1 MQIGP
6 EAQKAARI
14 ARESQEVIAEPSL
27 RDADDYRIYLKE
39 AIADIQKVV
48 AETHVSGSKGDRLD
62 EKLEAFAEAVR
73 EELERLAT
81 PGASHA
87 HDILSVIPAHKESL
101 KEDVLEAL
109 RVHLI
114 GFFRANEN
122 ELSGSIFETPLTEE
136 QKRARSHYVQEFI
149 ANFGAHVFAVEKLGW
164 HMNVADW
171 PSFLQRS
178 AEDPPAAEA
187 TEFTRSA
194 IRRLAT
200 RKMAE
205 FSRDFFYGPY
215 VHATLQKA
223 NITLSAEDE
232 AHLFSHSTKRHF
244 CYQVLGKLDDAIIAT
259 SKTWLSLGDP
269 DFVAKHTQGVLPPD
283 ALSQNVRYHI
293 AVYSRAAPEAGL
305 RRFGENVRL
314 IMDSERLTKEMEKR
328 EDIRIVRDVEK
339 IRENFGKW
347 APLVLAK
354 NPYHMIG
361 QWLRKE
367 ISFGDADSWRKSIM
381 FEDLRSERQETQK

>member
-223 NITLSAEDE
+223 ISHFPPRTKRTFSLIVQNATFVTKYWVSLTMQLLPRAKHGSRLVTQISSQSTHRGFFLRMLYHKMSDITLPY
-232 AHLFSHSTKRHF
+232 T
-244 CYQVLGKLDDAIIAT
+244 
-259 SKTWLSLGDP
+259 
-269 DFVAKHTQGVLPPD
+269 VALLQKPGC
-283 ALSQNVRYHI
+283 
-293 AVYSRAAPEAGL
+293 AA
-305 RRFGENVRL
+305 
-314 IMDSERLTKEMEKR
+314 
-328 EDIRIVRDVEK
+328 
-339 IRENFGKW
+339 
-347 APLVLAK
+347 LAK
-354 NPYHMIG
+354 MCASSWIA
-361 QWLRKE
+361 
-367 ISFGDADSWRKSIM
+367 SDSRRRWKSEKTYVLSEM
-381 FEDLRSERQETQK
+381 SRRSARILGSGHH